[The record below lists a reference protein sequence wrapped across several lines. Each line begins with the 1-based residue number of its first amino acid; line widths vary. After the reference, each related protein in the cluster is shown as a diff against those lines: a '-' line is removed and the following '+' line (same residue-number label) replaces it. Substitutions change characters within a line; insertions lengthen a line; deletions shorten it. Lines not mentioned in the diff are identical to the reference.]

1 MRIEH
6 ANKERQNGLFEDV
19 QISILVDSE
28 RRKCPSSS
36 AERWVML
43 IFRVLALSL
52 TTPAY
57 CKNFL
62 SRQVRRRSNCVCLIA
77 SVLFICVTLT
87 CSACLLHHSVE
98 PTKHLCGHD
107 QP

>member
-1 MRIEH
+1 MR
-6 ANKERQNGLFEDV
+6 
-19 QISILVDSE
+19 
-28 RRKCPSSS
+28 PSSG
-36 AERWVML
+36 ERWMVGQ
-43 IFRVLALSL
+43 FPSTALSL

-62 SRQVRRRSNCVCLIA
+62 SRRVRRRSNCVCLIA

>member
-1 MRIEH
+1 MAYH
-6 ANKERQNGLFEDV
+6 YFT
-19 QISILVDSE
+19 
-28 RRKCPSSS
+28 CPVS
-36 AERWVML
+36 
-43 IFRVLALSL
+43 ALSL

-62 SRQVRRRSNCVCLIA
+62 SRRVRRRSNCVWLIA
-77 SVLFICVTLT
+77 SLLFIGVTLAG
-87 CSACLLHHSVE
+87 SACLLHHSVE